1 MTDQELTALVQRISQ
16 TDFQRPF
23 RHPARFNRRLRTT
36 GGRYLL
42 KSHVIEINPR
52 FTEAFNQSVLI
63 GIIKHEL
70 CHYHLHLAGAGYQHR
85 DRAFKQLLK
94 QVGGLRFAPVLPD
107 QVTFYQ
113 YRCQRCGQLYQ
124 RRRRVNLKKYR
135 CGRCHGKL
143 VAVA

>member
-1 MTDQELTALVQRISQ
+1 MTDQALTALVQQVSQ
-16 TDFQRPF
+16 TYLQRPF
-23 RHPARFNRRLRTT
+23 QHTARFNRRLRTT

-85 DRAFKQLLK
+85 DRAFKQLLQ
-94 QVGGLRFAPVLPD
+94 QVGGLRFAPALPD
-107 QVTFYQ
+107 QAATYH

-124 RRRRVNLKKYR
+124 RRRRVDLKKYR
-135 CGRCHGKL
+135 CGRCHGML